1 MHETCGK
8 GTGAYR
14 QKTQL
19 LFLMENTRRSSGSGE
34 PPLLLCSAPFPAAP
48 PRLRAGRCEGR
59 RSSASA
65 QRRRRSRGQSSAGRF
80 LRALRAIGAAGR
92 PTERSRMGRSP
103 PGAVRG
109 RRGRGHPFGVGCGVL
124 VQTEHHPQPRIP
136 AGSSGGRGGETF
148 GALLCCGPTQ
158 VSSTEARTAP

>member
-48 PRLRAGRCEGR
+48 PRLLAGRCEGR

-65 QRRRRSRGQSSAGRF
+65 QRRRSRGQSSAGRF
-80 LRALRAIGAAGR
+80 LRARRAIGAAGR

-109 RRGRGHPFGVGCGVL
+109 HRGRGHPFGVGCGVL

-136 AGSSGGRGGETF
+136 AGSSGRRVGETF

-158 VSSTEARTAP
+158 VSSMEARTAP